1 MSIEPEQ
8 QHKTHEQSQA
18 PRDGQP
24 RVKPALRI
32 LGPILLVCGI
42 LMTLIGFGNFIFSF
56 IDAVSGDP
64 FSGESNAPILFIA
77 LGIPG
82 IILMGIGGPL
92 TQAGYL
98 KEITTYGAKET
109 TPAVTIA
116 TTAVRAAILD
126 DDIPCPTCATPIEP
140 DSKFCS
146 SCGQPVNA
154 LQCPSCEHPIE
165 ANDRFCNSCGTNI
178 NEHQSA

>member
-1 MSIEPEQ
+1 MSIEPKQ
-8 QHKTHEQSQA
+8 QQTHAQSQA

-24 RVKPALRI
+24 KVKPALRT
-32 LGPILLVCGI
+32 LGPILLGVGVI
-42 LMTLIGFGNFIFSF
+42 MTLIGVGNFIYSF
-56 IDAVSGDP
+56 VNAVTGDP
-64 FSGESNAPILFIA
+64 FSGEHNAPILFLV
-77 LGIPG
+77 LGFPG
-82 IILMGIGGPL
+82 IILMGVGGSMCKI
-92 TQAGYL
+92 GYL

-146 SCGQPVNA
+146 SCGQQVNA
-154 LQCPSCEHPIE
+154 IQCPSCEQPIE

-178 NEHQSA
+178 SEHQSA